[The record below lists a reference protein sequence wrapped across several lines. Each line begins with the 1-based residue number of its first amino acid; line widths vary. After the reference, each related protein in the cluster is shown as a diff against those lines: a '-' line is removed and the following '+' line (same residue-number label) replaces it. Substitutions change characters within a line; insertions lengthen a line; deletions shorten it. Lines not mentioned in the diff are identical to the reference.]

1 MPHRILA
8 AIICAALAS
17 GSDADAGAILSPV
30 AVLSNT
36 GGSSGTGF
44 EITNTID
51 QSGLST
57 GFVSGVDDFDTYL
70 ATNPL
75 HSSQTGEWFSQIGPL
90 RSVIVYDLG
99 QSFLVSRMALWNEDF
114 AGILTTTVDISDDVA
129 FGSFSTAGTFEPLSN
144 QANVAYSAEVFNLAP
159 SVGRFVRMDVSGLAG
174 APYVSMGE
182 IAFEV
187 SSLPPTPDVVPEPAT
202 FAIFGLM
209 MGVAAIGAA
218 RRRR

>member
-8 AIICAALAS
+8 AIICAALTS
-17 GSDADAGAILSPV
+17 GSAADAGAILSPV
-30 AVLSNT
+30 AVISNT
-36 GGSSGTGF
+36 GGSSGSGF

-57 GFVSGVDDFDTYL
+57 GFVSGVTDFDTYL

-75 HSSQTGEWFSQIGPL
+75 HSFQTGEWFSQIGPL
-90 RSVIVYDLG
+90 RAVIVYDLG
-99 QSFLVSRMALWNEDF
+99 QSFLVTRMALWNEEA
-114 AGILTTTVDISDDVA
+114 AGILSTTVDISDDVT
-129 FGSFSTAGTFEPLSN
+129 FVSFSNAGTFAPLSN
-144 QANVAYSAEVFNLAP
+144 QVNVDYPAEVFNLAP
-159 SVGRFVRMDVSGLAG
+159 SVGRFVRMDVSGFAG
-174 APYVSMGE
+174 GSFVSMGE

-209 MGVAAIGAA
+209 GLAAIGAA